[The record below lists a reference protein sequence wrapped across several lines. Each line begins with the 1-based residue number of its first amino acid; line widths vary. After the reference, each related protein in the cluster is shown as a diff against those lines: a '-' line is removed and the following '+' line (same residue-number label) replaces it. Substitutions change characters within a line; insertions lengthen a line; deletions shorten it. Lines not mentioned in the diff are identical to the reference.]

1 MEGQVQVVDQI
12 MEEEQELKQ
21 LVKNV
26 AKKLT
31 YDDEDIKS
39 SNSYQSE
46 EGGAVIRANP
56 GFNIMISDN
65 ESITSSEEPLDHESS
80 QSDLENPEDEDLNQP
95 NPTKHMLRPAR

>member
-1 MEGQVQVVDQI
+1 MMANPAVSEISSPQAQDQI

-39 SNSYQSE
+39 SNS
-46 EGGAVIRANP
+46 
-56 GFNIMISDN
+56 D
-65 ESITSSEEPLDHESS
+65 
-80 QSDLENPEDEDLNQP
+80 
-95 NPTKHMLRPAR
+95 